1 MSHRNIL
8 SDVDTIVRGRQLAMR
23 REIDRRGIAL
33 KAVSYDSGIPMPTLL
48 SYFPGGEREPS
59 VLPATALFKL
69 LAGDALPHDVLSLI
83 LPDGEQIVRAPEEL
97 DHDEMERVARDYLAA
112 KGAAH
117 HPDSPGGREISECED
132 AALDSKAAYLVA
144 VAA

>member
-83 LPDGEQIVRAPEEL
+83 LPDGEQIVRAPEEI

-117 HPDSPGGREISECED
+117 HPDSPDGREISDCED
-132 AALDSKAAYLVA
+132 RDLDQRAARLVA

>member
-1 MSHRNIL
+1 MR
-8 SDVDTIVRGRQLAMR
+8 DVDDIVRDRQRAMR

-33 KAVSYDSGIPMPTLL
+33 KAVAYDSSIPMTTLL
-48 SYFPGGEREPS
+48 TYFPGGERDPA

-69 LAGDALPHDVLSLI
+69 LAGNALPHDILSLL
-83 LPDGEQIVRAPEEL
+83 LPDGEQIVRLPEDI
-97 DHDEMERVARDYLAA
+97 DHDEVEAVARDFLAT

-117 HPDSPGGREISECED
+117 HPDSEAGREIGPKEADTLNEKV
-132 AALDSKAAYLVA
+132 AHLRA

>member
-8 SDVDTIVRGRQLAMR
+8 SDVDMIVRQRQLAMR
-23 REIDRRGIAL
+23 REIDRRSIAL
-33 KAVSYDSGIPMPTLL
+33 KAVSYDSGIPVPTLL

-59 VLPATALFKL
+59 VMPASALFKL
-69 LAGDALPHDVLSLI
+69 LAGNALPHDILSLI

-97 DHDEMERVARDYLAA
+97 DHDEIERAARDFLAE
-112 KGAAH
+112 KGKAH
-117 HPDSPGGREISECED
+117 HPDSEAGRDIGPNEAERLTKR
-132 AALDSKAAYLVA
+132 AVALVA

>member
-69 LAGDALPHDVLSLI
+69 LAGNALPHDILSLI
-83 LPDGEQIVRAPEEL
+83 LPDGEQIVRAPEDI
-97 DHDEMERVARDYLAA
+97 DHDELEAACRDYLAA
-112 KGAAH
+112 KGKAH
-117 HPDSPGGREISECED
+117 HPDSPDGREISSCED
-132 AALDSKAAYLVA
+132 DALDAKAAHILA

>member
-117 HPDSPGGREISECED
+117 HPDSPGGREISDCED
-132 AALDSKAAYLVA
+132 AVLDRKAAHLVA

>member
-1 MSHRNIL
+1 MTHRNIL

-69 LAGDALPHDVLSLI
+69 LAGDALPHDILSLI
-83 LPDGEQIVRAPEEL
+83 LPDGEQIVRAPEEV
-97 DHDEMERVARDYLAA
+97 DHDELETVCRDYLAA
-112 KGAAH
+112 KGKAH
-117 HPDSPGGREISECED
+117 HPESPSGREISECED
-132 AALDSKAAYLVA
+132 TVLDLHAARLRV

>member
-1 MSHRNIL
+1 MTHRNIL
-8 SDVDTIVRGRQLAMR
+8 SDVDMIVRQRQLAMR

-59 VLPATALFKL
+59 VLPASALFKL
-69 LAGDALPHDVLSLI
+69 LAGNALPHDILSLI
-83 LPDGEQIVRAPEEL
+83 LPDGEQIVRAPEEI
-97 DHDEMERVARDYLAA
+97 DHEDVENLCREHLAL
-112 KGAAH
+112 KGKAH
-117 HPDSPGGREISECED
+117 HPESEAGREIGPNEAMALRQS
-132 AALDSKAAYLVA
+132 AARLRA

>member
-1 MSHRNIL
+1 MPHRNIL

-69 LAGDALPHDVLSLI
+69 LAGNALPHDVLSLI
-83 LPDGEQIVRAPEEL
+83 LPDGEQIVRAPEDI
-97 DHDEMERVARDYLAA
+97 DHDELERVARDYLAA

-132 AALDSKAAYLVA
+132 DALDAKAARLLA